1 MAIIGIS
8 GKINSGKDTVG
19 KIIQIIKDAPH
30 FTDEAVLSFL
40 DRDIPY
46 SKFTIEKFADKT
58 TECFYLIT
66 GINYHKLNREEKE
79 KTRPKYV
86 EFAEKQKEIFEKNVW
101 VNALMS
107 KYKAI
112 GKGIV
117 DCMFDKEV
125 YHKSEFPNWIITDVR
140 FPNELKAV
148 VDRDGLTIRVN
159 RSLEKDCNHCGK
171 TVKEQMNNCYDIT
184 CYRQN
189 LHSNEHESETALDN
203 AKFDEV
209 IDNKGSL
216 LELVAKVRKILIK
229 NKII

>member
-1 MAIIGIS
+1 MILAVS

-19 KIIQIIKDAPH
+19 KIIQIIKDLPH

-40 DRDIPY
+40 DRDVPMP
-46 SKFTIEKFADKT
+46 KFTIKKFADKT

-66 GINYHKLNREEKE
+66 GINYHKLNKEEKE

-125 YHKSEFPNWIITDVR
+125 YHKSQFPNWIITDMR

-148 VDRDGLTIRVN
+148 KDRDGLTIRVN
-159 RSLEKDCNHCGK
+159 RPVQVLDENSQNVGQLSSWQNKHAFQYIK
-171 TVKEQMNNCYDIT
+171 TNF
-184 CYRQN
+184 
-189 LHSNEHESETALDN
+189 HESETALDD

-209 IDNKGSL
+209 INNKGSL
-216 LELVAKVRKILIK
+216 LELVVKVRKILIK